1 MPPPVTVT
9 EARAAAAKKYDR
21 YAGSWAVEQPSAPAF
36 SMPLHPPTERAAL
49 ADQAA
54 TIAWVRSWHGI
65 EGTEWGERQWASLG
79 RQGVPVRLVL
89 GTADAVASF
98 AGRAHHWRRA
108 SARATTIIAR
118 LPPSPDLGEA
128 VIRSIGALVALD
140 EADFERLLGVLA
152 WLVGNPN
159 SGLYI
164 RQLPI
169 RGVDTKWVER
179 HRILVER
186 LHSAATGRRGL
197 GLASKPDLLRLRFL
211 DPSLAPGGLIDV
223 SAPVREIAAMGIQP
237 ATVFVFEN
245 LESLFAMPPWS
256 EAVVVHG
263 AGYAVDR
270 LGQLPWVRHADVVY
284 WGDLDSHGFAILN
297 RLRGQSLRARTV
309 LMDVATL
316 EAFIDLA
323 VPEPRP
329 ATGELQH
336 LTSDEHAV
344 VTALAERGNA
354 RLEQERI
361 PWEHSLAALRAA
373 AQSSSGNVAGQA
385 YR

>member
-1 MPPPVTVT
+1 MPAPVTVT

-21 YAGSWAVEQPSAPAF
+21 YAGSWAVERFPAPAF

-54 TIAWVRSWHGI
+54 SIAWARSWHGI
-65 EGTEWGERQWASLG
+65 EGAEWRERQWASLG
-79 RQGVPVRLVL
+79 RQSLPERMVL
-89 GTADAVASF
+89 ETAGEVASF
-98 AGRAHHWRRA
+98 AGRARHWHLASQRA
-108 SARATTIIAR
+108 ARIIAQ
-118 LPPSPDLGEA
+118 LPPNPDLSDA
-128 VIRSIGALVALD
+128 VIRSVGALVALD
-140 EADFERLLGVLA
+140 DTDFGRLLGVLA
-152 WLVGNPN
+152 WLVQHPE

-169 RGVDTKWVER
+169 RGVDSKWVER
-179 HRILVER
+179 NQVLVER
-186 LHSAATGRRGL
+186 LHTAATGRRGL
-197 GLASKPDLLRLRFL
+197 GLATKPDLIRLRFL
-211 DPSLAPGGLIDV
+211 DQSFAPGGLVDV
-223 SAPVREIAAMGIQP
+223 SAPVPEVAAMRIRP

-245 LESLFAMPPWS
+245 LESLFAMPPWAD
-256 EAVVVHG
+256 AVVVHG
-263 AGYAVDR
+263 SGYAVDR
-270 LGQLPWVRHADVVY
+270 LGQLPWVRDADIVY

-297 RLRGQSLRARTV
+297 RLRSQSLPVRTV

-316 EAFIDLA
+316 EEYLDLA

-336 LTSDEHAV
+336 LTSNEHAV
-344 VTALAERGNA
+344 VTALSERGNA

-373 AQSSSGNVAGQA
+373 THSSPLNAEG
-385 YR
+385 